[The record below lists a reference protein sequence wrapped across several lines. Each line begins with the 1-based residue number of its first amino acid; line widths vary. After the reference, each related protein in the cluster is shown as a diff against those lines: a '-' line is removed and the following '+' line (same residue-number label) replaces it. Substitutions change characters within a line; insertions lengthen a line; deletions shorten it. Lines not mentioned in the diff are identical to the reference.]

1 MKALRNIT
9 TFAVL
14 FFAFTLTAFASTN
27 ATISCASGP
36 LRTTE
41 TYNPAENTDDGQGRL
56 QLTINCT
63 MVSNPNAA
71 GYLSASYSSDVVTIN
86 HPVDVTF
93 TNGGIAVNIGS
104 KAGWT
109 FDLEVTLPSGLHK
122 HYKMNYNSGPVP
134 APNGQHEQSWPITIS
149 LPIGSTF
156 KVDIYGYADDV
167 SWCASTCYGSAQW
180 NLQ

>member
-14 FFAFTLTAFASTN
+14 FFAFTLTAFASNN

-41 TYNPAENTDDGQGRL
+41 TYDPTVNTDDGAGRL
-56 QLTINCT
+56 QMTVNCT
-63 MVSNPNAA
+63 MIPNPGAV
-71 GYLSASYSSDVVTIN
+71 GYLSAWYSSGVVSIL
-86 HPVDVTF
+86 HPIDVTF
-93 TNGGIAVNIGS
+93 TNGVIAVNNGS

-109 FDLEVTLPSGLHK
+109 FDLEIALPSGLRK
-122 HYKMNYNSGPVP
+122 HYKMNYNSGTIP
-134 APNGQHEQSWPITIS
+134 APNGQHEQSWPLTIS
-149 LPIGSTF
+149 LPAGSTF